1 MSPLVVA
8 SSDLSRAREMMMVR
22 RSEVVVV
29 AVYEEERGDERVGMY
44 VIMGNIVGFVVWMW
58 VVHHGGIV

>member
-1 MSPLVVA
+1 
-8 SSDLSRAREMMMVR
+8 MMVR

-29 AVYEEERGDERVGMY
+29 AVYEEERGGGGDERVGMY